1 MLDIK
6 FIRENP
12 DFVKENIRKKFQKDK
27 IIKVDELLEKDK
39 LYISYLKEVELLR
52 ASRNKISSEINK
64 KKKAGED
71 CSNLFKEAK
80 EIPIKIANIESNLD
94 KLSKEIKEIL
104 YIIPN
109 MVHSSV
115 PIGKNDKE
123 NVVREVLGE
132 PEKKSFEVKSH
143 VEIAE
148 SLNIA
153 DFETSARTSGNGF
166 YYLKGDLALL
176 NVALINFA
184 RNYMVE
190 QGYEYIEPPL
200 MIREEVLT
208 GVYSGNEIA
217 EMAYKIENEDLY
229 LIATSEHPLIG
240 MFINKTISKED
251 LPIKIT
257 GFSACFRKEI
267 GSHGIDEKGL
277 YRTHQFNKQE
287 MVVIC
292 EPEDSYKYYDEMIG
306 HSKEVFKRLGIPIRE
321 VECCSGDLA
330 DLKAKSADL
339 EMWSPRK
346 QDYFEITSCTNM
358 EAAQARRLNIKVTD
372 GKEKYFAHTLNNT
385 VIATSRAMVGIL
397 ENYQNEDGTITI
409 PEVLRPYMS
418 GKEKIIPKT
427 NKLKQKEKN

>member
-12 DFVKENIRKKFQKDK
+12 DAVKENIKKKFQDDK
-27 IIKVDELLEKDK
+27 LKKVDELLEKDK
-39 LYISYLKEVELLR
+39 KYLALLKEVEVLR
-52 ASRNKISSEINK
+52 ADRNSISAEINK
-64 KKKAGED
+64 KKKLGED
-71 CSNLFKEAK
+71 CSDLFKKAK
-80 EIPIKIANIESNLD
+80 RIPAEISDLEIKLD
-94 KLSKEIKEIL
+94 VLAKEIKEIL
-104 YIIPN
+104 YILPN
-109 MVHSSV
+109 MIHDSV

-123 NVVREVLGE
+123 NVVREVIGE

-148 SLNIA
+148 NLNVA
-153 DFETSARTSGNGF
+153 DFDTSAKTSGNGF

-176 NVALINFA
+176 NMALINFA
-184 RNYMVE
+184 RDYMVE

-208 GVYSGNEIA
+208 GVYSGKEIA
-217 EMAYKIENEDLY
+217 EMSYKIENEDLY

-240 MFINKTISKED
+240 MFINKTISKEN

-287 MVVIC
+287 MIIIC
-292 EPEDSYKYYDEMIG
+292 EPEDSYKFYDEMIG
-306 HSKEVFKRLGIPIRE
+306 HSKEVFKRLGLPFRE
-321 VECCSGDLA
+321 IECCSGDLA

-358 EAAQARRLNIKVTD
+358 EAAQARRLNIKITD
-372 GKEKYFAHTLNNT
+372 GKQKYFAHTLNNT

-397 ENYQNEDGTITI
+397 ENYQNEDGSITI
-409 PEVLRPYMS
+409 PEVLRPYML
-418 GKEKIIPKT
+418 GKEKIVPK
-427 NKLKQKEKN
+427 KS